1 MQTLFLLID
10 CRKFTGIDVEKG
22 SHLPID
28 YRKFTGFDFLA
39 HIIIRSR
46 SGALLD

>member
-28 YRKFTGFDFLA
+28 CRKF
-39 HIIIRSR
+39 
-46 SGALLD
+46 SGLIFGLTLLLEVGQERF